1 MFNIKNNLVERSL
14 VSDYSVYTGDIIGNY
29 TLNVF
34 NIYTAYYLKKIGIN
48 RVCLSVELSEDEL
61 IEFINLYNEKF
72 GKSNFDILVHGRV
85 ENMIIKGN
93 ILNIEFGY
101 SNYSLID
108 FKDREFPVYYDGVN
122 THILNYED
130 KNIDI
135 NKFTGLCN
143 IRYDLYDEDIDK
155 ILKTC

>member
-1 MFNIKNNLVERSL
+1 M
-14 VSDYSVYTGDIIGNY
+14 
-29 TLNVF
+29 NVF

-61 IEFINLYNEKF
+61 EEFINLYNKKF
-72 GKSNFDILVHGRV
+72 GKSNFDILVYGRV

-93 ILNIEFGY
+93 ILNIESDY
-101 SNYSLID
+101 NNYSLID
-108 FKDREFPVYYDGVN
+108 FKDRVFPVYYDGVN

-135 NKFTGLCN
+135 SKFTGLCN
-143 IRYDLYDEDIDK
+143 LRYDLYLEDIDK
-155 ILKTC
+155 VINMC